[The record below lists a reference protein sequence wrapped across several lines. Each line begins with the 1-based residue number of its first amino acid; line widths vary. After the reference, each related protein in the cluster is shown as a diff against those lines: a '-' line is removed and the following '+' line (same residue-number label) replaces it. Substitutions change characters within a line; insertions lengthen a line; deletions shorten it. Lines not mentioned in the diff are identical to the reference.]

1 MVLYNLY
8 CIHIVYNYVHYI
20 VVAMLAHVLCICHW
34 TTPGYWL
41 YNSYSPLCKS
51 LITSF
56 NFGQNAP
63 KPSHP
68 SETSLENCLGGCCL
82 WIFTAAKDSVP
93 SWIQARDRWTNIRK
107 TLGPADPTQTTC
119 CLQSCT
125 VVNLSTTEHA
135 HTELYDYMCSFTQ
148 TVYMFSFL
156 HFPSFGTV

>member
-1 MVLYNLY
+1 MYMSLKHTRLLV
-8 CIHIVYNYVHYI
+8 VYFIFTTLQITDY
-20 VVAMLAHVLCICHW
+20 LLQFW
-34 TTPGYWL
+34 T
-41 YNSYSPLCKS
+41 
-51 LITSF
+51 
-56 NFGQNAP
+56 NAP

-148 TVYMFSFL
+148 TDCAYVFLSSFPL
-156 HFPSFGTV
+156 IWNCIEQSSTCAHKHKLYIAS